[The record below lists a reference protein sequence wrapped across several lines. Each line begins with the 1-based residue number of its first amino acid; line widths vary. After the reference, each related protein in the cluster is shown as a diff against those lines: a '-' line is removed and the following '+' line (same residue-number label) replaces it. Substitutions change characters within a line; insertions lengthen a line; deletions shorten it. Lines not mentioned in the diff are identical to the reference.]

1 MKQIIWL
8 AGLLALAAVGTGAFI
23 WSGAYNIAADD
34 PHWPLTESVIGTV
47 RDSSIEARLS
57 GIAAPNLDDEALI
70 RAGAGNY
77 DAMCAGCH
85 LEPGEDHSE
94 LSTGLYPSPPN
105 LVRDGID
112 DPAEAFWIIRH
123 GIKMTGMPAWGK
135 SMDDG
140 SIWGMVAFLQQ
151 LPEMSVDQYH
161 ELVEASEGHS
171 HGSGEAHDHHD
182 GDEHQEHDD

>member
-8 AGLLALAAVGTGAFI
+8 AGLLALAAVGTGAFV

-34 PHWPLTESVIGTV
+34 PHWPLTERVIETA
-47 RDSSIEARLS
+47 RDRSIEGRLS
-57 GIAAPNLDDEALI
+57 GIVVPNLDDESLI

-105 LVRDGID
+105 LVRDGND
-112 DPAEAFWIIRH
+112 DPAEAFWIIKH

-171 HGSGEAHDHHD
+171 HGSGEAHVHD
-182 GDEHQEHDD
+182 DDEHHEHKD